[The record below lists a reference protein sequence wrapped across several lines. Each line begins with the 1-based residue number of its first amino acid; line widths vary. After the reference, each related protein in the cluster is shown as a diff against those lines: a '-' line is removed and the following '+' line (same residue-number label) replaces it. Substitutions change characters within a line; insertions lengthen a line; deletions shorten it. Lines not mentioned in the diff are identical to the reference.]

1 MSYLHPLYFEL
12 QKNVKTKI
20 DILLGLQ
27 WGDEGKGK
35 VVDALSPE
43 YDIVARFQGGPN
55 AGHTIE
61 FNGTKHVLH
70 LIPSGIFHE
79 GKINVIGNGVVLDPV
94 VFMKEVESL
103 GLGIDKVKE
112 RLRISCKTHLIL
124 PTHRILDAAH
134 EASLGASKIGSTLRG
149 IGPAYT
155 DKTSRNGVRVG
166 DILRKDFREIYNAHV
181 EEHKRALK
189 TFSFIYDLN
198 EFISALTV
206 LDDPDLT
213 FMKDHI
219 LLSDS
224 TSNLKYFYSSP
235 SVIVSPPDK
244 EISMSNEVGSFDVSG
259 EALTKLQKAAAMM
272 KLKEL
277 KFGATSITALNI
289 NSVGNQFS
297 LAINNDHID
306 QPAQYIKTDDLRLVE
321 GNYRVDVFEN
331 AIRFKNKDI
340 ESLVYYVSV
349 ESVD

>member
-1 MSYLHPLYFEL
+1 MKLTRLTL
-12 QKNVKTKI
+12 NMLKNFAAINQGIVVKP
-20 DILLGLQ
+20 
-27 WGDEGKGK
+27 GK
-35 VVDALSPE
+35 
-43 YDIVARFQGGPN
+43 
-55 AGHTIE
+55 
-61 FNGTKHVLH
+61 
-70 LIPSGIFHE
+70 
-79 GKINVIGNGVVLDPV
+79 
-94 VFMKEVESL
+94 
-103 GLGIDKVKE
+103 
-112 RLRISCKTHLIL
+112 RLRTISIL
-124 PTHRILDAAH
+124 GNIFADVAIDNEFETEFA
-134 EASLGASKIGSTLRG
+134 
-149 IGPAYT
+149 
-155 DKTSRNGVRVG
+155 
-166 DILRKDFREIYNAHV
+166 
-181 EEHKRALK
+181 
-189 TFSFIYDLN
+189 IYDLN

-272 KLKEL
+272 KLKEF